1 MNLTER
7 LQAARTVTVPII
19 AVSSPAVK
27 LKTSTAIAIIFG
39 ISTVVL
45 AVQAGADWQ
54 YTDDKGKSHKVILK
68 MDVPRQYSSTAVEV
82 DGSAHGSNTVV
93 PAGVP
98 TLPVLIPEQQPTGP
112 VVLVPGK
119 MWWTYPEGSPE
130 RAAAQHEASAKAYSL
145 RQQAG
150 PTAATESADFMNA
163 SVLCQSAVNTRARY
177 QPGGET
183 LKAQAYADGSV
194 SVLGDSQTKFAYEQ
208 CMANQGQAIQ
218 WK

>member
-1 MNLTER
+1 MK
-7 LQAARTVTVPII
+7 I
-19 AVSSPAVK
+19 
-27 LKTSTAIAIIFG
+27 STAIATILG

-45 AVQAGADWQ
+45 AVQAGPDWQ

-68 MDVPRQYSSTAVEV
+68 MDVPRQYSNTAVEV

-98 TLPVLIPEQQPTGP
+98 TLPVLVPEQQPTGP

-150 PTAATESADFMNA
+150 SPAAAQNSENRDSLIALECTRQALARGTAAFRREAAAVERGDF
-163 SVLCQSAVNTRARY
+163 SKLDRCYRRSTVKT
-177 QPGGET
+177 
-183 LKAQAYADGSV
+183 
-194 SVLGDSQTKFAYEQ
+194 
-208 CMANQGQAIQ
+208 
-218 WK
+218 